1 MSGVSVDALHRREGL
16 KLQRFLLRML
26 GNPVDAADATQET
39 YLRMIAALS
48 RTHVEHPS
56 ALLFRIARNVAL
68 RTRNRHRL
76 ERCLFSD
83 NGEVDL
89 ADAVDG
95 LAVPERQV
103 IARQELKRLALAID
117 ELPPRCREV
126 FLLSRFES
134 IANGEIAIRLG
145 ISRNMVEKLLIKAL
159 LHCRARQSE
168 LF

>member
-1 MSGVSVDALHRREGL
+1 
-16 KLQRFLLRML
+16 
-26 GNPVDAADATQET
+26 
-39 YLRMIAALS
+39 
-48 RTHVEHPS
+48 
-56 ALLFRIARNVAL
+56 VAL

-95 LAVPERQV
+95 LAVPERQL
-103 IARQELKRLALAID
+103 IARQELRRLALAID

-134 IANGEIAIRLG
+134 MANGEIAIRLG
-145 ISRNMVEKLLIKAL
+145 ISRNMVEKHLIKAL
-159 LHCRARQSE
+159 LHCRARQSK